1 MISLADVEGSL
12 ALFAEG
18 LAGRYLHLKTLAER
32 NVNAMDAGLTAQ
44 SMDALY
50 LPDSLPDGVRS
61 DYLVLVLK
69 QIGYR
74 ESGTFEFSHAR
85 FCELEGLPG
94 PEVRPHM
101 QPDRDSDFT
110 RLFAMCDNPA
120 IARRLFLLLEELRV
134 ITFVERSYPGAARY
148 LRDHHAR
155 LRAGLSAHRTRLDLL
170 QHRVW
175 GDLDALAEVDLELDA
190 GLDQLLEPAASVYTS
205 ARLTLQLYPA
215 FHHERDLL
223 LEELNAEVSGA
234 EWMQR
239 EARLED
245 WKEDVEDLSRQMLAV
260 EMLQAEDA
268 LLRESEDLAGDT
280 RDTSQ
285 TLQSLKNERD
295 TASRRVEMERAALR
309 HAVGPPRGHARSFRY
324 DEWNYLEHRYLR
336 RWCRLYEERIVP
348 EAGTA
353 VEDLHKVI
361 REWRSKVKS
370 RLAHLRPLG
379 LQRVS
384 RVADG
389 DELDFNAVL
398 EARQDIKAG
407 ISPDDRTYSRRERV
421 QRDICASFLVDLSA
435 STDDP
440 IEPPAPLPHEA
451 EDDFPNLRDPYYEPP
466 DTGPAVEPRK
476 IIHVQREAMLV
487 MASALDT
494 LGDSYGIYGFSGY
507 GHDCVEFFVAKEPDE
522 PLTLRTLSAI
532 AAMQPK
538 RSTRMGPAIR
548 HAAAKLMAAGQSL
561 KLLIILSDGFPQDHD
576 YGPRRGEHVYG
587 VEDTAKALAE
597 ASAKGIETFCITVDR
612 SGHDY
617 LKHMCPDA
625 RYMVIDDIE
634 DLPDALTKVYATL
647 TLK

>member
-1 MISLADVEGSL
+1 MIELADVEGPL

-18 LAGRYLHLKTLAER
+18 LAGRYLHLKTLTER
-32 NVNAMDAGLTAQ
+32 NTNPIDARLTNQ
-44 SMDALY
+44 SMDSLY
-50 LPDSLPDGVRS
+50 LPDSLPNGDRT

-74 ESGTFEFSHAR
+74 ECGTFNFDYAQ
-85 FCELEGLPG
+85 FCQRSGFPQ
-94 PEVRPHM
+94 PAPKPHT

-110 RLFAMCDNPA
+110 RLFARFEDPA
-120 IARRLFLLLEELRV
+120 IARRLFLLLEELRINAYV
-134 ITFVERSYPGAARY
+134 AGAYPGAAGY
-148 LRDHHAR
+148 LHQHHDN
-155 LRAGLSAHRTRLDLL
+155 LRAEFLAHRTRFDLL

-175 GDLDALAEVDLELDA
+175 GDLQALPDLETSLVP
-190 GLDQLLEPAASVYTS
+190 LSNRRSSVYTT
-205 ARLTLQLYPA
+205 AEVTCQIYPF

-223 LEELNAEVSGA
+223 LEELNAEVSGT

-239 EARLED
+239 EARLEN
-245 WKEDVEDLSRQMLAV
+245 WKDDQEDLSRQMLAV

-268 LLRESEDLAGDT
+268 LLREGADLAGDT

-285 TLQSLKNERD
+285 TLNSLKNESD
-295 TASRRVEMERAALR
+295 SLSRRIEMERAALR
-309 HAVGPPRGHARSFRY
+309 HAVGSPRGQARSFRY
-324 DEWNYLEHRYLR
+324 DEWNYLERRYIR
-336 RWCRLYEERIVP
+336 RWCRLYEERILP
-348 EAGTA
+348 DAGA
-353 VEDLHKVI
+353 DVDELRSVI
-361 REWRSKVKS
+361 RQWRSKVRS
-370 RLAHLRPLG
+370 RLAQLRPLG

-389 DELDFNAVL
+389 DELDLNAVL
-398 EARQDIKAG
+398 EARQDIRAG

-421 QRDICASFLVDLSA
+421 QRDICAAFLVDLSA

-440 IEPPAPLPHEA
+440 IEPPQPMSF
-451 EDDFPNLRDPYYEPP
+451 EDDDDIPNLRDPYYEPQEQAP
-466 DTGPAVEPRK
+466 VAEPRK

-487 MASALDT
+487 MASALDL

-522 PLTLRTLSAI
+522 SLNGRTLGAI

-548 HAAAKLMAAGQSL
+548 HTVAKLMAAGQSL
-561 KLLIILSDGFPQDHD
+561 KLLIVLSDGFPQDCD
-576 YGPRRGEHVYG
+576 YGPKRGEHEYG
-587 VEDTAKALAE
+587 VEDTAKALTE
-597 ASAKGIETFCITVDR
+597 AAAKGIETFCITVDR

-617 LKHMCPDA
+617 LKRMCPDA
-625 RYMVIDDIE
+625 RYLVIEDIE

>member
-1 MISLADVEGSL
+1 MIELADVEGPL

-18 LAGRYLHLKTLAER
+18 LAGRYLHLKTLTER
-32 NVNAMDAGLTAQ
+32 NTNPIDARLTSQ
-44 SMDALY
+44 SMDSLY
-50 LPDSLPDGVRS
+50 LPDSLPNGDRT

-74 ESGTFEFSHAR
+74 ECGTFDFNYAQ
-85 FCELEGLPG
+85 FCQRAGFPQ
-94 PEVRPHM
+94 PEVKPHT

-110 RLFAMCDNPA
+110 KLFARFEDPA
-120 IARRLFLLLEELRV
+120 IARRLFLLLEEFRINAYV
-134 ITFVERSYPGAARY
+134 TGAYPGAARY
-148 LRDHHAR
+148 LQHHHNN
-155 LRAGLSAHRTRLDLL
+155 LRVEFLAHRTRFDLL

-175 GDLDALAEVDLELDA
+175 GNLHALPDLENSLVSLSDR
-190 GLDQLLEPAASVYTS
+190 QSSVYTT
-205 ARLTLQLYPA
+205 ADLTCQFYPF

-223 LEELNAEVSGA
+223 LEELNAEVSGT

-245 WKEDVEDLSRQMLAV
+245 WKEDQEDLSRQMLAV

-268 LLRESEDLAGDT
+268 LLREGADLAGDT

-285 TLQSLKNERD
+285 TLNSLKNERD
-295 TASRRVEMERAALR
+295 SLSRRIEMERAALR
-309 HAVGPPRGHARSFRY
+309 HAVGSPRGQARSFRY
-324 DEWNYLEHRYLR
+324 DEWNYLEGRYIR
-336 RWCRLYEERIVP
+336 RWCRLYEERILP
-348 EAGTA
+348 EPGAD
-353 VEDLHKVI
+353 VDDLRRVI
-361 REWRSKVKS
+361 REWRSTVRS
-370 RLAHLRPLG
+370 RLAQLRPLG

-389 DELDFNAVL
+389 DELDLNAVL
-398 EARQDIKAG
+398 EARQDIRAG

-421 QRDICASFLVDLSA
+421 QRDICAAFLVDLSA

-440 IEPPAPLPHEA
+440 IEPPSPMPYA
-451 EDDFPNLRDPYYEPP
+451 DDDEIPNLRDPYYEPLEQ
-466 DTGPAVEPRK
+466 AQAEEPRK

-487 MASALDT
+487 MASALDV
-494 LGDSYGIYGFSGY
+494 LGDSFGIYGFSGY

-522 PLTLRTLSAI
+522 PLNGRTLGAI

-548 HAAAKLMAAGQSL
+548 HSVAKLMAAGQSL
-561 KLLIILSDGFPQDHD
+561 KLLIVLSDGFPQDCD
-576 YGPRRGEHVYG
+576 YGPKRGEHEYG
-587 VEDTAKALAE
+587 VEDTAKALSE
-597 ASAKGIETFCITVDR
+597 AAAKGVETFCITVDR

-617 LKHMCPDA
+617 LKRMCPDS
-625 RYMVIDDIE
+625 RYLVIDDIE

>member
-1 MISLADVEGSL
+1 MIELADVEGPL
-12 ALFAEG
+12 TLFAEG
-18 LAGRYLHLKTLAER
+18 LAGRYLHLKTLTER
-32 NVNAMDAGLTAQ
+32 NTNPIDARLTSQ
-44 SMDALY
+44 SMDSLY
-50 LPDSLPDGVRS
+50 LPESLPDGDRT

-74 ESGTFEFSHAR
+74 ECGTFNFNYAQFCQRSGFS
-85 FCELEGLPG
+85 LP
-94 PEVRPHM
+94 EAKPHT

-110 RLFAMCDNPA
+110 RLFARFEDPA
-120 IARRLFLLLEELRV
+120 IARRLFLLLEELRINAYV
-134 ITFVERSYPGAARY
+134 RGVYPGAARY
-148 LRDHHAR
+148 LEHHHHN
-155 LRAGLSAHRTRLDLL
+155 LRVEFLAHRTRFDLL

-175 GDLDALAEVDLELDA
+175 GDLQALPDVETSLVSLSSR
-190 GLDQLLEPAASVYTS
+190 QSSVYTT
-205 ARLTLQLYPA
+205 ADVTGQLYPF

-223 LEELNAEVSGA
+223 LEELNAEVSGT

-245 WKEDVEDLSRQMLAV
+245 WKEDQEDLSRQMLAV

-268 LLRESEDLAGDT
+268 LLREGADLAGDI

-285 TLQSLKNERD
+285 TLNSLKNERD
-295 TASRRVEMERAALR
+295 SLSRRIEMERATLR
-309 HAVGPPRGHARSFRY
+309 HAVGSPRGQARSFRY
-324 DEWNYLEHRYLR
+324 DEWNYLEGRYIR
-336 RWCRLYEERIVP
+336 RWCRLYEERILH
-348 EAGTA
+348 EAGA
-353 VEDLHKVI
+353 DVDDLRRVI
-361 REWRSKVKS
+361 REWRSKVRS
-370 RLAHLRPLG
+370 RLAQLRPLG

-389 DELDFNAVL
+389 DELDLNAVL
-398 EARQDIKAG
+398 EARQDIRAG

-421 QRDICASFLVDLSA
+421 QRDICAAFLVDLSA

-440 IEPPAPLPHEA
+440 IDPPPSMPYQ
-451 EDDFPNLRDPYYEPP
+451 DDDEIPNLRDPYYEPQEQMQ
-466 DTGPAVEPRK
+466 AVEPRK

-487 MASALDT
+487 MASALDA
-494 LGDSYGIYGFSGY
+494 LGDSFGIYGFSGY

-522 PLTLRTLSAI
+522 PLNGRTLGAI

-548 HAAAKLMAAGQSL
+548 HSVAKLMAAGQSL
-561 KLLIILSDGFPQDHD
+561 KLLIVLSDGFPQDCD
-576 YGPRRGEHVYG
+576 YGPKRGEHEYG
-587 VEDTAKALAE
+587 VEDTAKALSE
-597 ASAKGIETFCITVDR
+597 AAAKGVETFCITVDR

-617 LKHMCPDA
+617 LKRMCPDA
-625 RYMVIDDIE
+625 RYLVIDDIE

>member
-1 MISLADVEGSL
+1 VIELADVEGPL

-18 LAGRYLHLKTLAER
+18 LAGRYLHLKTLTER
-32 NVNAMDAGLTAQ
+32 STNPIDARLTDQ
-44 SMDALY
+44 SMDSLY
-50 LPDSLPDGVRS
+50 LPDSLPNGDRA

-74 ESGTFEFSHAR
+74 ECGTFNFNYAQ
-85 FCELEGLPG
+85 FCQRSGFPQS
-94 PEVRPHM
+94 EVKPHT

-110 RLFAMCDNPA
+110 RLFARFEDPA
-120 IARRLFLLLEELRV
+120 IARRLFLLLEELRISAYV
-134 ITFVERSYPGAARY
+134 TSAYPGAAGY
-148 LRDHHAR
+148 LQLHHNNLCAEF
-155 LRAGLSAHRTRLDLL
+155 LAYRTRFDLL
-170 QHRVW
+170 QRRVW
-175 GDLDALAEVDLELDA
+175 GDLQALPSLETSLVSLA
-190 GLDQLLEPAASVYTS
+190 SRQSSVYTT
-205 ARLTLQLYPA
+205 ADVTCLLYPF
-215 FHHERDLL
+215 FHYERDLL
-223 LEELNAEVSGA
+223 LEELNAEVSGT

-245 WKEDVEDLSRQMLAV
+245 WKEDQEDLSRQMLAV

-268 LLRESEDLAGDT
+268 LLREGADLAGDT

-285 TLQSLKNERD
+285 TLNSLKNERD
-295 TASRRVEMERAALR
+295 SLSRRIEMERAALR
-309 HAVGPPRGHARSFRY
+309 HAVGSPRGHARSFRY
-324 DEWNYLEHRYLR
+324 DEWNYLERRYIR
-336 RWCRLYEERIVP
+336 RWCRLYEERILP
-348 EAGTA
+348 EAGA
-353 VEDLHKVI
+353 DVDDLRRVI
-361 REWRSKVKS
+361 REWRSKVRS
-370 RLAHLRPLG
+370 RLAQLRPLG

-389 DELDFNAVL
+389 DELDLNAVL
-398 EARQDIKAG
+398 EARQDIRAG

-421 QRDICASFLVDLSA
+421 QRDICAAFLVDLSA

-440 IEPPAPLPHEA
+440 IEPPPPMSY
-451 EDDFPNLRDPYYEPP
+451 EDDDEIPNLRDPYYEPQEQ
-466 DTGPAVEPRK
+466 TQALEPRK

-487 MASALDT
+487 MASALDV
-494 LGDSYGIYGFSGY
+494 LGDSFGIYGFSGY

-522 PLTLRTLSAI
+522 PLNARTLGAI

-548 HAAAKLMAAGQSL
+548 HTVTKLMAAGQSL
-561 KLLIILSDGFPQDHD
+561 KLLIVLSDGFPQDCD
-576 YGPRRGEHVYG
+576 YGPKRGEHEYG

-597 ASAKGIETFCITVDR
+597 AAAKGIETFCITVDR

-617 LKHMCPDA
+617 LKRMCPDA
-625 RYMVIDDIE
+625 RYLIIDDIE